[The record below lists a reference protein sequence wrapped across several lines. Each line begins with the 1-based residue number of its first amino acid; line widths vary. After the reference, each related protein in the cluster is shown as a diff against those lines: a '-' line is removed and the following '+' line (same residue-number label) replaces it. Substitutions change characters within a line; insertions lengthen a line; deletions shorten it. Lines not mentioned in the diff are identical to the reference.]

1 MKLATLAL
9 LAVAAALASGCDLP
23 VMTRFEYDTVKLEV
37 GGRVLPAQTKVASLR
52 PPGTFY
58 MMLDTPPK
66 QVVLDVRLVDVRRD
80 QFLLDVGLWLGGE
93 QVLRPMKFE
102 DTTPHAPAISLG
114 FGLGT
119 EIGGHGDRHAES
131 DRRGSRGTGVG
142 TGISVPITGGA
153 DDRVTSA
160 RLTFEPIIMSGGLD
174 GSYVVIIAAIGRH
187 MNGQIIARPFLVP
200 LEITPDPKA
209 AAERQR
215 NLPRTHAV
223 VHENNTY
230 VLAGLLADDSQVGQQ
245 VPALNDIPLLN
256 RLFRPENDRLDR
268 TELIIFITPRILL
281 REDE

>member
-58 MMLDTPPK
+58 MILDTPPK
-66 QVVLDVRLVDVRRD
+66 QVVLDVRLLDIKRD
-80 QFLLDVGLWLGGE
+80 QSLLGVDFWLGGE

-131 DRRGSRGTGVG
+131 DRRGSRGTGIG
-142 TGISVPITGGA
+142 TGMGIGVPITGGA

-160 RLTFEPIIMSGGLD
+160 RLTFTIPGAGLD
-174 GSYVVIIAAIGRH
+174 TSYVVMTLAIGRH
-187 MNGQIIARPFLVP
+187 MNGQIIAQP
-200 LEITPDPKA
+200 LLLPITITPDPKA
-209 AAERQR
+209 EAERQR
-215 NLPRTHAV
+215 NLPKTHVV
-223 VHENNTY
+223 VHEDNTY
-230 VLAGLLADDSQVGQQ
+230 VLSGLLSQVGQQ
-245 VPALNDIPLLN
+245 VPFLKDIPLLN
-256 RLFRPENDRLDR
+256 RLFRPENDPIDR
-268 TELIIFITPRILL
+268 KELIIFITPRIVLQE
-281 REDE
+281 ED